1 MGIRGGSAI
10 PTILHIP
17 RCPNTV
23 SRRSS
28 KSGVRGVQHSCV
40 ARRHEAQG
48 CEEGVWQWAGN
59 ESKAPGVRRK
69 ALGASAL
76 QEKTPE
82 KRTPS
87 DEIAPESANVGQ
99 KAGTI

>member
-1 MGIRGGSAI
+1 MSGER
-10 PTILHIP
+10 
-17 RCPNTV
+17 V
-23 SRRSS
+23 E
-28 KSGVRGVQHSCV
+28 GVR
-40 ARRHEAQG
+40 R
-48 CEEGVWQWAGN
+48 
-59 ESKAPGVRRK
+59 KASGARRK
-69 ALGASAL
+69 ALGAFAL